1 MAIHKIL
8 IVDDSTTDLMALQDA
23 VVAANCTVVVAHSG
37 AEAVSKAKDEQPDL
51 IFMDILMDNMNGY
64 DACREIKADSTTAHI
79 PIVFVS
85 SKHQKADH
93 IWAKRQGGVAL
104 VGKPYTKE
112 QIIEQITKLS

>member
-51 IFMDILMDNMNGY
+51 TFMDILMDNMNGY
-64 DACREIKADSTTAHI
+64 DACREIKADSTTATPSFFH
-79 PIVFVS
+79 PIVHPLGSVSQMGDDFVVPGLLFLPE
-85 SKHQKADH
+85 K
-93 IWAKRQGGVAL
+93 VE
-104 VGKPYTKE
+104 PP
-112 QIIEQITKLS
+112 LS